1 MARQLALSPLST
13 EVNMTGWRK
22 RQIGEHMKTYEDD
35 EFERIEREMKW
46 RQIPDELPKA
56 IPFITEEE
64 LEQLLKE
71 ET

>member
-1 MARQLALSPLST
+1 MNT
-13 EVNMTGWRK
+13 
-22 RQIGEHMKTYEDD
+22 EDD
-35 EFERIEREMKW
+35 EFERIQLEIRLR
-46 RQIPDELPKA
+46 RQELPEA

>member
-1 MARQLALSPLST
+1 MNT
-13 EVNMTGWRK
+13 
-22 RQIGEHMKTYEDD
+22 EDD

-46 RQIPDELPKA
+46 RQIPDDLPKDLPKA

>member
-1 MARQLALSPLST
+1 MNT
-13 EVNMTGWRK
+13 
-22 RQIGEHMKTYEDD
+22 EDD
-35 EFERIEREMKW
+35 EFERIQLEIRLQ
-46 RQIPDELPKA
+46 RQELPEA

>member
-1 MARQLALSPLST
+1 
-13 EVNMTGWRK
+13 
-22 RQIGEHMKTYEDD
+22 MKTYEDE
-35 EFERIEREMKW
+35 EFNRIECEMKW
-46 RQIPDELPKA
+46 RQMPDDPPKA